1 MVPTSAHARPR
12 DRWTEHSNRLERLRL
27 RLRLRCSVTWE
38 SVGWS
43 LPVTVTPYPR
53 KGRPTRIAAHTI
65 PMRSIAFERAA
76 PSSSIAYVSTHQR
89 KHAFTFV
96 VRGGSKGRTVLAL
109 LLTDHFTGINAATG
123 PVTSSASNVI
133 GNVIGNSI
141 NTSHDVVIA
150 TTLARAKSALS
161 RSRRVPNSVH
171 PARSVRAHPC
181 SMDRCASSHK
191 CPPGEYIACMRP
203 LANCI

>member
-12 DRWTEHSNRLERLRL
+12 DRWTEHSNRWERLRL

-65 PMRSIAFERAA
+65 PMRSVAFERE

-96 VRGGSKGRTVLAL
+96 VRGGFKRADRACTSTDRSLHRYKRRHRACDIISKQRHRQRHRQQHQHITRCCNCDHISASQVCFKPVKACTQQCASRTFRSC
-109 LLTDHFTGINAATG
+109 TSMFDG
-123 PVTSSASNVI
+123 PVCIIPQVSS
-133 GNVIGNSI
+133 
-141 NTSHDVVIA
+141 
-150 TTLARAKSALS
+150 R
-161 RSRRVPNSVH
+161 
-171 PARSVRAHPC
+171 
-181 SMDRCASSHK
+181 
-191 CPPGEYIACMRP
+191 
-203 LANCI
+203 